1 MSINEYIAHSQ
12 SVLLMPS
19 VCISFLLKVGF
30 WVSVLAS
37 SGSSIRGTLFDLY
50 LSIFLARVN
59 GAVNEG
65 TLRDAY
71 KKKKKCGM

>member
-1 MSINEYIAHSQ
+1 MSTNECIVHSQ
-12 SVLLMPS
+12 SVLLRPS

-30 WVSVLAS
+30 WVSVFAS
-37 SGSSIRGTLFDLY
+37 SGSRISGTLFDLY

-71 KKKKKCGM
+71 KNKCGM